1 MTKTDDS
8 KIESTNTSV
17 IKTENTEYLKNTVVN
32 KNRSTSKM
40 PKDTK
45 LPSIMNKEGQKL
57 DISTYISDTEKFR
70 QRPKP
75 KPLRDYSKIS
85 KSRERRKKRTT
96 GGPSRKYQKKTQ
108 LKYLI

>member
-70 QRPKP
+70 QRP
-75 KPLRDYSKIS
+75 PLRDYSKIS